1 MELRLVYEQ
10 LQGDYDDVIGR
21 LLTEDRVKKYLFKFM
36 DSPTMS
42 LLLEAL
48 EKEDFE
54 VAFRESHNLKGISA
68 NLGLSKLYT
77 SSSEL
82 TESLRHGKPS
92 EDISGLIEAVK
103 CDYELTINALK
114 NI

>member
-1 MELRLVYEQ
+1 MHNIRVNIVRFCNCLRKHYVWGGDSMELRLVYEQ

-77 SSSEL
+77 IFYKVNS
-82 TESLRHGKPS
+82 
-92 EDISGLIEAVK
+92 
-103 CDYELTINALK
+103 
-114 NI
+114 